1 RAVGADVADEFS
13 RLELDRDVVDGDFL
27 DVRAREERFDRPRQT
42 RRAAQRPKD
51 FPQVPSP
58 DHRHAS
64 RIRDPAGSPF
74 GSDEGDAM
82 STRRCS
88 FLVLFLAL
96 SAVPSVSLA
105 ARAPR
110 TPPTPAPLHWEMV
123 VDRATYDVVD
133 LDPPLLPAAPGRVA
147 VHYAWQENDK
157 IEQWW
162 QQVVSGNREPK
173 DVILF
178 VKRGTSKAKKTLI
191 SYALDGVG

>member
-1 RAVGADVADEFS
+1 
-13 RLELDRDVVDGDFL
+13 
-27 DVRAREERFDRPRQT
+27 
-42 RRAAQRPKD
+42 
-51 FPQVPSP
+51 
-58 DHRHAS
+58 
-64 RIRDPAGSPF
+64 
-74 GSDEGDAM
+74 M

-178 VKRGTSKAKKTLI
+178 VKRGTSKAKKALI
-191 SYALDGVG
+191 SYALDGVRLTAFKGPALSRTGGYDGPSTAVFDFTDVRVLPH